1 MLVAVLRRQ
10 LGVGKI
16 KIGDQVLLLAGHGTL
31 ILSVQQVVNI
41 TALVAFTGIAL
52 AIVCM
57 YKYTCT
63 IGTMTWGER
72 KKWKRG
78 SGLKNAAPLQKM
90 VLIDKKHGHDIA

>member
-1 MLVAVLRRQ
+1 M
-10 LGVGKI
+10 GEI

-41 TALVAFTGIAL
+41 TALVAFAGITL

-63 IGTMTWGER
+63 IGTMT
-72 KKWKRG
+72 
-78 SGLKNAAPLQKM
+78 
-90 VLIDKKHGHDIA
+90 LIDRERNGRAGAG